1 MEIIAY
7 EMEYIGGKVQSDI
20 ELITFREE
28 YFKEYKNI
36 YNECFYD
43 MRKALDIKPYYF
55 YSSIEE
61 LKYKKERIFI
71 LKENNLKENNELIG
85 SVAILDNEI
94 DDLIVNKKYQGKG
107 YGKKLLL
114 YAINKMQNLKVEKIT
129 LHVAKWNEKALKLY
143 ENNGFKYVK
152 IENVR

>member
-28 YFKEYKNI
+28 YFEEYKNI

-61 LKYKKERIFI
+61 LRDKKERIFI
-71 LKENNLKENNELIG
+71 LKENNELIG

-129 LHVAKWNEKALKLY
+129 LHVAKWNEKAVKLY
-143 ENNGFKYVK
+143 ENSGFKYVK

>member
-28 YFKEYKNI
+28 YFEEYKNI

-55 YSSIEE
+55 YSSMEE
-61 LKYKKERIFI
+61 LKDKKERIFI
-71 LKENNLKENNELIG
+71 LKENNELIG
-85 SVAILDNEI
+85 SVAILDNGI

-114 YAINKMQNLKVEKIT
+114 YAINKMQNLKIEKIT
-129 LHVAKWNEKALKLY
+129 LHVAKWSEKALKLY
-143 ENNGFKYVK
+143 ENNGFKCVN
-152 IENVR
+152 IEKAR

>member
-28 YFKEYKNI
+28 YFEEYKNI

-43 MRKALDIKPYYF
+43 MRKTLDIKPYYF

-61 LKYKKERIFI
+61 LRDKKERIFI
-71 LKENNLKENNELIG
+71 LKENNELIG

-129 LHVAKWNEKALKLY
+129 LHVAKWNEKAVKLY
-143 ENNGFKYVK
+143 ENSGFKYVK

>member
-1 MEIIAY
+1 
-7 EMEYIGGKVQSDI
+7 MEYIGGKVQSNI

-28 YFKEYKNI
+28 YFEEYKNI

-61 LKYKKERIFI
+61 LKDKKERIFI
-71 LKENNLKENNELIG
+71 LKENNELIG
-85 SVAILDNEI
+85 SVVILDNEI
-94 DDLIVNKKYQGKG
+94 DDLIANKKYQGKG

-129 LHVAKWNEKALKLY
+129 LHVAKWNEKTVKLY
-143 ENNGFKYVK
+143 ENSGFKYVK

>member
-28 YFKEYKNI
+28 YFEEYKNI

-61 LKYKKERIFI
+61 LKDKKERIFI
-71 LKENNLKENNELIG
+71 LKENNELIG

-143 ENNGFKYVK
+143 ENNGFKCVN
-152 IENVR
+152 IEKVR

>member
-28 YFKEYKNI
+28 YFEEYKNI

-71 LKENNLKENNELIG
+71 LKENNELIG
-85 SVAILDNEI
+85 SIAILDNEI

-129 LHVAKWNEKALKLY
+129 LHVAKWNEKTLKLY